1 MHVTTLGEHKLPV
14 NLVHQ
19 QHVGYT
25 IWCLAASLSL
35 CSHAQSA
42 MDPYRI
48 VCYDLSAAAQQG
60 KVGEPPLLVSR
71 HGIAADMVLVRVG
84 YWTGVCM
91 CVSGGGGGAHGV
103 KRLILSFFRI
113 QWMLLCLC
121 EGVLECQAGVC

>member
-1 MHVTTLGEHKLPV
+1 MLGEHKLPV
-14 NLVHQ
+14 DLVHQ

-48 VCYDLSAAAQQG
+48 VCYDLSAAAQQR

-91 CVSGGGGGAHGV
+91 CVSGGEGGRGHMASRG
-103 KRLILSFFRI
+103 
-113 QWMLLCLC
+113 
-121 EGVLECQAGVC
+121 